1 MAKQNSFV
9 GDEGNSKAQVTEL
22 KVRPGLEDKYTPMY
36 SYIPPLKLLALERG
50 EGQEF
55 LNETSFLRSG
65 EELPPPPSPFL
76 IDPVLME
83 LQDKMESIES
93 QLIQTNEK
101 WQVANR
107 NHNFYMLFSL
117 ILMVF
122 FLFTG
127 LLCLGISLK
136 LPPLAGLVEKLE
148 EFLEEAGKGTDMTT
162 VIPILIPD
170 NFIAGSGENV
180 SRRILDFTPN
190 RGARF

>member
-65 EELPPPPSPFL
+65 EELPPPPRPFL

-93 QLIQTNEK
+93 QLIKTNEK
-101 WQVANR
+101 
-107 NHNFYMLFSL
+107 
-117 ILMVF
+117 
-122 FLFTG
+122 
-127 LLCLGISLK
+127 
-136 LPPLAGLVEKLE
+136 
-148 EFLEEAGKGTDMTT
+148 
-162 VIPILIPD
+162 
-170 NFIAGSGENV
+170 
-180 SRRILDFTPN
+180 
-190 RGARF
+190 